1 MPLAQT
7 GLAIGSLSRFL
18 HDILTTALWNVPP
31 YNPKITIQRPQ
42 ADVSPGTQTSPR
54 INLFLYEVE
63 IDGAMRNI
71 ALTPGAQA
79 PLWVVLHYLLTA
91 FDGSGESDT
100 AESHDLL
107 GMGIQVLLGVFDAEP
122 GLVGYTALSDNPEP
136 LKLTFDHAS
145 SDLLARLMQ
154 GPDDKF
160 RCSAA
165 FQVRPVLI
173 AQSSLPTGMQLIG
186 VDYLH
191 GTKVGAAGVRN
202 FLLPSMAPQIDGAQ
216 PAAVE
221 LGDTLTLIGQGLNA
235 SGLTVNFAAAVLT
248 PNVQHPQA
256 LSVVVDGLD
265 LTALSA
271 GNVAVSISQ
280 ALTGGLA
287 ISSNMIGVALLPTV
301 ASMAIVSI
309 AAVSAANR
317 NVYATIVVTGALLGR
332 TTDYVEFA
340 LIRNG
345 VVLLLLDS
353 TDPAVTP
360 PSDQTQQ
367 QFAMPE
373 SSAIP
378 QGLYFAVLRVNGQE
392 AKQTFTLNM
401 VVP

>member
-1 MPLAQT
+1 
-7 GLAIGSLSRFL
+7 
-18 HDILTTALWNVPP
+18 
-31 YNPKITIQRPQ
+31 
-42 ADVSPGTQTSPR
+42 
-54 INLFLYEVE
+54 
-63 IDGAMRNI
+63 
-71 ALTPGAQA
+71 
-79 PLWVVLHYLLTA
+79 
-91 FDGSGESDT
+91 
-100 AESHDLL
+100 
-107 GMGIQVLLGVFDAEP
+107 MGIQVLLGVFDAQP
-122 GLVGYTALSDNPEP
+122 GLVGHTALSDNPEP

-202 FLLPSMAPQIDGAQ
+202 FLLPSMGPQIDGAQ

-235 SGLTVNFAAAVLT
+235 SGLTVNFAAAVLM

-265 LTALSA
+265 PTALSA

-317 NVYATIVVTGALLGR
+317 NVYATIAVTGSLLGR

-345 VVLLLLDS
+345 VVVLLLDS

-367 QFAMPE
+367 HFAMPE
-373 SSAIP
+373 SSAIS

-392 AKQTFTLNM
+392 AKQTFTLNL